1 METIQPD
8 TISRGVAEAVIIS
21 GPRRGEI
28 ITLSEGQ
35 MSLSAEEEAAL
46 DALIADAK
54 RMAESAR
61 AARIEAEAVLQ
72 TLRQMG
78 EAQ

>member
-1 METIQPD
+1 MP
-8 TISRGVAEAVIIS
+8 
-21 GPRRGEI
+21 
-28 ITLSEGQ
+28 
-35 MSLSAEEEAAL
+35 LSAEEEAAL